1 MILTNLNA
9 ISRYERMRRPVR
21 PTVADVED
29 LGATESSET
38 VEEDDGTRG
47 LSIARRPGEAA
58 RRHFRQRS
66 RRRRVL
72 LAPERRKWPRH
83 SGNGSKRELGRVV
96 DITA

>member
-9 ISRYERMRRPVR
+9 ISRYERMRRPVL
-21 PTVADVED
+21 PTVADVEN

-38 VEEDDGTRG
+38 VEDDDGTRG

-58 RRHFRQRS
+58 RRRL

-72 LAPERRKWPRH
+72 LAPERRRWPRH
-83 SGNGSKRELGRVV
+83 NGDGSKRELGRVV
-96 DITA
+96 DTTA